1 MNNTG
6 ALPKLDAKD
15 KEILRELDDN
25 FRQPFS
31 KIGRKVK
38 LSKNSVA
45 LRFEKLKE
53 YSLHNMVGL
62 NNELI
67 NLTMVRVYYSFD
79 YYNEETEK
87 AIVSEGKK
95 HKNIQWIA
103 KYFGAYDIGICF
115 LVDNFDDLTSQINKF
130 DERFAGRINRKE
142 IHIISKQHYFRY
154 NFLHDRPLTWVS
166 KIEKSQKK
174 EKLSLTDKKLI
185 RAMLYDPR
193 INLLNISRKL
203 NISPRTVSNR
213 LKALKKSG
221 VIMGYFMTVN
231 PKKFN
236 HDTFKLFI
244 QLHNLKKE
252 QEFEKYISEIKNIKF
267 FAKMLGVWDYEMD
280 FIYPN
285 VSELQ
290 KQIELMKEKF
300 PNLIKKIEIVS
311 LGKRIFTNEKNL
323 YI

>member
-103 KYFGAYDIGICF
+103 KYFGA
-115 LVDNFDDLTSQINKF
+115 S
-130 DERFAGRINRKE
+130 
-142 IHIISKQHYFRY
+142 
-154 NFLHDRPLTWVS
+154 
-166 KIEKSQKK
+166 
-174 EKLSLTDKKLI
+174 
-185 RAMLYDPR
+185 
-193 INLLNISRKL
+193 
-203 NISPRTVSNR
+203 
-213 LKALKKSG
+213 
-221 VIMGYFMTVN
+221 
-231 PKKFN
+231 
-236 HDTFKLFI
+236 
-244 QLHNLKKE
+244 
-252 QEFEKYISEIKNIKF
+252 
-267 FAKMLGVWDYEMD
+267 
-280 FIYPN
+280 
-285 VSELQ
+285 
-290 KQIELMKEKF
+290 
-300 PNLIKKIEIVS
+300 
-311 LGKRIFTNEKNL
+311 
-323 YI
+323 